1 MNLCPKTIHVVG
13 SQKGKGG
20 GADPA
25 FSLLFTR
32 ILRPELTSPPS
43 RLIVLFPNTAFVP
56 RFWRIPPPG
65 KQSNPVPSQRLP
77 ESRTVFCS
85 NPGTQGIPFQTRCY
99 SDMGIRVLGI
109 PIPKTLGIWAS
120 PFFINQE
127 PSYRLLY

>member
-13 SQKGKGG
+13 SQKGKGGG

-85 NPGTQGIPFQTRCY
+85 NPGTREYLSRPGVT
-99 SDMGIRVLGI
+99 V
-109 PIPKTLGIWAS
+109 IWAS
-120 PFFINQE
+120 AFWESPF
-127 PSYRLLY
+127 PKP